1 MSISDEVRIRAVL
14 LRVADET
21 EARGLSAEEARA
33 LIEVALPGVPW
44 PAIDAMAER
53 IAAKLAREFNFH
65 DELQMMCEP
74 VWLEY
79 PRLNV
84 RDAQQDGTDA
94 DFVGDGHGGLASS
107 AGVSAGRVSQPP
119 AHHWGT
125 LGLTTQ
131 APAPCR
137 GATLVEHAP
146 CIGVGHRPSGVVKGI
161 APDAQ
166 EHFDIPEVD
175 AVAGIRECDHRL
187 SL

>member
-84 RDAQQDGTDA
+84 REAIA
-94 DFVGDGHGGLASS
+94 LLAARGDLRAIEILA
-107 AGVSAGRVSQPP
+107 ANHLDEPP
-119 AHHWGT
+119 T
-125 LGLTTQ
+125 
-131 APAPCR
+131 P
-137 GATLVEHAP
+137 
-146 CIGVGHRPSGVVKGI
+146 
-161 APDAQ
+161 
-166 EHFDIPEVD
+166 
-175 AVAGIRECDHRL
+175 
-187 SL
+187 